1 MGTTSSLSSL
11 KIVHLEASIPSVSE
25 NTATPTFT
33 NYYGNLNVCSTPQ
46 LSARLHESFSGTLSP
61 VHWGKFTVKETR
73 VESLITQSDPLFIDQ
88 TAVRTAAHSF
98 SLSQSVSH
106 LTVCAQ
112 SNSPWNQWLAA
123 IINELRWAWCLCP
136 SLIVLS
142 VCLGCKL
149 SLVKVLLNFAKQR
162 KLVPLLP

>member
-1 MGTTSSLSSL
+1 MCVWL
-11 KIVHLEASIPSVSE
+11 PD
-25 NTATPTFT
+25 
-33 NYYGNLNVCSTPQ
+33 Y
-46 LSARLHESFSGTLSP
+46 LHGYVRAFSGTLSP

-112 SNSPWNQWLAA
+112 SNPPWNQRLAA

-136 SLIVLS
+136 SLIVLGG

-149 SLVKVLLNFAKQR
+149 SLVKVLLNFAKLR
-162 KLVPLLP
+162 RLVRFAPRSRWIDINIFFYILKVLKAQ